1 MADEPAILNRR
12 LLKLHALQPSVAK
25 EAPLQQ
31 ATPCQCTAQIGP
43 IERDVAPRV
52 DPVVVPG
59 AHGCLAKV
67 AVGEGASYNL
77 AAPKTPIRTDRPV
90 EATVSDGRVEEA
102 QTGQARMTQ
111 VQPCQRTSRNCS
123 SPLIISAVTPPAATR
138 PTVLGSGKTIARRS
152 ARPSQVSMPS
162 GRSPRTP
169 IRNRSTSTAK
179 ARPSADI
186 QRCCRAL
193 GFMAAVR

>member
-111 VQPCQRTSRNCS
+111 VQALPANLTELQQPAHHLRCHAPGRDAPHGPGFRQDDRPKICATVTSF
-123 SPLIISAVTPPAATR
+123 
-138 PTVLGSGKTIARRS
+138 
-152 ARPSQVSMPS
+152 
-162 GRSPRTP
+162 
-169 IRNRSTSTAK
+169 
-179 ARPSADI
+179 D
-186 QRCCRAL
+186 AL
-193 GFMAAVR
+193 GQIATDTHQKPQYLDGQGASLG